1 MPPRLASPK
10 SRSQRASAVRQT
22 GLATALGVLVLGAL
36 VSACTS
42 EEEGQPVEVSRRGT
56 AGRAG
61 AKGDAEKGGAAQQAG
76 GRDDDEGGAAG
87 SDDGEGGTGGGTDG
101 GGDAGKGGDDGE
113 NGGSDGG
120 ASTSKGGS
128 GGSTPGK
135 GGTGGAGGSASG
147 KGGSG
152 GSTSGKGGAGGA
164 SSGKGGT
171 SAGTGG
177 KGGAAGTASGG
188 AGSAAGDGGAGGT
201 DEPGG
206 AAGATG
212 TGTGTGGSDAGGSG
226 GSGTQTSCPVT
237 IDPLLTFTLE
247 NAAFPGTGHP
257 DAAVHVPPSFDACDH
272 PGLIVFFHGFNNC
285 VVNAIG
291 STNTACTPGGGTRTA
306 LKLADQLD
314 ASGANAILVAVEI
327 KFDQATGNP
336 GALTQTGRLRALLDE
351 IFTQSLAAKLGKPLD
366 VAAFDR
372 VVLSS
377 HSGGYWAVAESLQNG
392 GLDNV
397 REIDLYDSLYGEY
410 ATYKSFLDDHAAAF
424 TATAD
429 PPYRFAMAWTSG
441 GGTAD
446 LSVDLQADA
455 QDALD
460 GAGLSSA
467 MLYDPT
473 TGTFTDEDYLHPVIF
488 KRSGLTHDGVPQYY
502 FQRFASVGFAKRP

>member
-1 MPPRLASPK
+1 MGGPRLT
-10 SRSQRASAVRQT
+10 AVV
-22 GLATALGVLVLGAL
+22 LATLATLAA
-36 VSACTS
+36 ACTS
-42 EEEGQPVEVSRRGT
+42 EEEGQPVEVQRGT

-61 AKGDAEKGGAAQQAG
+61 AKGGAEKGGSTQQAG
-76 GRDDDEGGAAG
+76 GRDDE
-87 SDDGEGGTGGGTDG
+87 
-101 GGDAGKGGDDGE
+101 DGE
-113 NGGSDGG
+113 NGGTAGSDGEGGGSSGEGDAGQGGDDGGDGG
-120 ASTSKGGS
+120 ASPSKGGT
-128 GGSTPGK
+128 GGSAPGK
-135 GGTGGAGGSASG
+135 GGTGGAGGGDVG
-147 KGGSG
+147 KGGTGATGGASSSKG
-152 GSTSGKGGAGGA
+152 GSSGTGGASAGKGGA
-164 SSGKGGT
+164 

-177 KGGAAGTASGG
+177 KGGSAGQSSAGTGGSGG
-188 AGSAAGDGGAGGT
+188 AAGSDGPGGGGGATGQGGSNTGGAGG
-201 DEPGG
+201 
-206 AAGATG
+206 A
-212 TGTGTGGSDAGGSG
+212 
-226 GSGTQTSCPVT
+226 GTQTSCPVT

-247 NAAFPGTGHP
+247 NAAFPGTGYP
-257 DAAVHVPPSFDACDH
+257 DAAVHVPPNFDACDH

-291 STNTACTPGGGTRTA
+291 STNTACTPGGSARTA

-314 ASGANAILVAVEI
+314 ASGANAILIAVEI
-327 KFDQATGNP
+327 KVDQATGNP

-410 ATYKSFLDDHAAAF
+410 ATYKGFVDDHAAAF
-424 TATAD
+424 TPTAN

-488 KRSGLTHDGVPQYY
+488 KRSGLSHDGVPQYY
-502 FQRFASVGFAKRP
+502 FQRFASVGFTKRP